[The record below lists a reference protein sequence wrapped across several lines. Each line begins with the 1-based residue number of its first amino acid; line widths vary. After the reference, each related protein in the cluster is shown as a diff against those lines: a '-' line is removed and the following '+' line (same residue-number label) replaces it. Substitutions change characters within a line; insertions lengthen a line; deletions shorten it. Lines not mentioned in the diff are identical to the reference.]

1 MKLNKEE
8 RKRQQHIHE
17 LITTEQAYIEDMT
30 AVHEVW
36 LFKMFIILCSGYF
49 IVCADLIFSV
59 NIYFFLIFIIC
70 EFEITIFL

>member
-1 MKLNKEE
+1 MSFLLYNHVAEVTIKVKLNKEE

-36 LFKMFIILCSGYF
+36 LFLSCTY
-49 IVCADLIFSV
+49 
-59 NIYFFLIFIIC
+59 
-70 EFEITIFL
+70 

>member
-1 MKLNKEE
+1 MKIIHNFYCIIIYNHVAEVTIKVKLNKEE

-36 LFKMFIILCSGYF
+36 LF
-49 IVCADLIFSV
+49 LIC
-59 NIYFFLIFIIC
+59 IY
-70 EFEITIFL
+70 